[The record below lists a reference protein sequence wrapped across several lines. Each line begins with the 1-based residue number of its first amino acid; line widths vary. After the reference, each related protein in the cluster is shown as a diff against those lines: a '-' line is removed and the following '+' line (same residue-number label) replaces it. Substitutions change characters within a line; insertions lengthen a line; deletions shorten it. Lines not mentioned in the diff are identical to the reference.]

1 MFYSVG
7 IFRTSR
13 LGDSIS
19 RNPERIAPT
28 RLGEEP
34 GYTEVLQQRA
44 DRTSKDYCS
53 VENQMSQAK
62 EFGTFHVWEDA
73 GVWVH

>member
-1 MFYSVG
+1 MFCSVG

-19 RNPERIAPT
+19 RNPEKIAPI

-34 GYTEVLQQRA
+34 GYTEVLQQRQVGHQKI
-44 DRTSKDYCS
+44 T
-53 VENQMSQAK
+53 VQ
-62 EFGTFHVWEDA
+62 
-73 GVWVH
+73 